1 MSPKKKAATTTE
13 GEPTE
18 PEWVAAVRRD
28 FTSGAASV
36 FLLHGLRDYFPHGG
50 RYVPLREFLHRAFC
64 GQKHTAVYDIGQGI
78 TCPTEEDEKDFR
90 SFLSVVRTRT
100 RDTSPT
106 PRYHRPIEAI
116 PLLED
121 FLFTRNNAALVI
133 DFVDKIVPPGDARMM
148 SFDERRLLTTLRRW
162 AIDPRLLTRNSFI
175 FLIADS
181 LGEVNRELY
190 AQGAGVRVVSIPLPS
205 YQERLDFIEHW
216 LDHPDQL
223 TVNSEVEIDP
233 RSLLAVTPKVLAE
246 NTNGLARTQI
256 AALLRGATPTEKLG
270 LRQTAIHKRRAI
282 EAEIGDLVEFVTP
295 EHGLEAVGG
304 VERQKEVLLS
314 TSDALRKGH
323 GQVAPK
329 GILLTGP
336 PGCGKTFCMQCFAHD
351 CEIPFVQLK
360 NIFSKYVGA
369 TESNLEKLFHY
380 LEALAPVFVFIDE
393 FDQSY
398 GRRVTSDS
406 DSGVSRRVFG
416 MFNAFMGD
424 DSHQGKILF
433 GAATNRPDLIDSSTL
448 RAGRFDLKIPFLLPD
463 EAARKAILS
472 VTFKTLGVRKRGA
485 KLDGIAEQAKGY
497 SGADLREIV
506 RIAQRRAVF
515 DDRSAVTQDDL
526 EYAVD
531 DYLSPNTARADE
543 ILLMELL
550 AIANTTSRSM
560 LSQDQL
566 RMIEGGDLHSQIERL
581 KLRVS

>member
-1 MSPKKKAATTTE
+1 MTTSTHTPQKTA
-13 GEPTE
+13 PTPAE
-18 PEWVAAVRRD
+18 PEWVGAVRRD

-36 FLLHGLRDYFPHGG
+36 FLLHGLRDCFPYGG
-50 RYVPLREFLHRAFC
+50 RYLELRGFLHRAFC
-64 GQKHTAVYDIGQGI
+64 GQKRTIIYDIGQGI
-78 TCPTEEDEKDFR
+78 TCPTEEDQKEFR

-100 RDTSPT
+100 HDTSPT
-106 PRYHRPIEAI
+106 PLYHRPIEAI

-133 DFVDKIVPPGDARMM
+133 DFVDKIVPPGEARMM
-148 SFDERRLLTTLRRW
+148 SFDERRLVTTLRRW
-162 AIDPRLLTRNSFI
+162 AIDPRLLTRNSFV

-181 LGEVNRELY
+181 LGDVNQELY
-190 AQGAGVRVVSIPLPS
+190 ARGAGVRVVSIPLPG
-205 YQERLDFIEHW
+205 YQERLDFIEY
-216 LDHPDQL
+216 LLAHPEEL
-223 TVNSEVEIDP
+223 TVNSEAEVDP
-233 RSLLAVTPKVLAE
+233 KAIMAVTPKVLAE
-246 NTNGLARTQI
+246 NTNGLTRMQI
-256 AALLRGATPTEKLG
+256 AALLRGATPTDKLG
-270 LRQTAIHKRRAI
+270 LRQTAAHKRRAI

-304 VERQKEVLLS
+304 VGRQKEVLLS
-314 TSDALRKGH
+314 TSEALRKGH
-323 GQVAPK
+323 GQVVPK

-336 PGCGKTFCMQCFAHD
+336 PGCGKTFCMEGFAHD

-463 EAARKAILS
+463 EKARAEILR
-472 VTFKTLGVRKRGA
+472 VTFRTLGVRKRGV
-485 KLDGIAEQAKGY
+485 KLDGIAEKTKGY
-497 SGADLREIV
+497 SGADLREVV
-506 RIAQRRAVF
+506 RAAQRRAVF
-515 DDRSAVTQDDL
+515 DDRSAVTQEDL
-526 EYAVD
+526 EYAVG
-531 DYLSPNTARADE
+531 DYLSPNAARADE

-560 LSQDQL
+560 LSDEQL
-566 RMIEGGDLHSQIERL
+566 QMIESGDLHPQIERL